1 MNHDSPLSTSPPLT
15 REEVAARAKTIIAE
29 EAGMA
34 VEDVRDEHD
43 LFDDLGYDSLMVVES
58 TMEIEDQFDINVPDE
73 AVEKMRTVRNVI
85 DGIHEL
91 LGT

>member
-15 REEVAARAKTIIAE
+15 HEEVAARAKTIIAE